1 MMERLKSLALDER
14 GNSFVEMAFIVPILT
29 TLFFGM
35 VDISRAVS
43 TDLQLEQATQHTIER
58 IQAIGT
64 QYKTTN
70 NSTYQADAAAAAG
83 VNTSNVTVSSWLEC
97 SNDGVKLDYDSGT
110 CSSGTAP
117 FARYVT
123 VSVQKNF
130 TPLFGTR
137 FFPGANSDGTFTLRS
152 TAGVRIQ

>member
-1 MMERLKSLALDER
+1 MMERFKSLALDER
-14 GNSFVEMAFIVPILT
+14 GNSFIEMAFIVPILT
-29 TLFFGM
+29 TLFVGM

-43 TDLQLEQATQHTIER
+43 MDLQLEQATQHTIER

>member
-1 MMERLKSLALDER
+1 MMERLKSLAVDER

-64 QYKTTN
+64 QYKTTS

-83 VNTSNVTVSSWLEC
+83 VNASDVTVSSWLEC
-97 SNDGVKLDYDSGT
+97 SNDSVKLNYNTGT

-117 FARYVT
+117 YARYVT
-123 VSVQKNF
+123 VSIQKNF
-130 TPLFGTR
+130 TPIFGTR
-137 FFPGANSDGTFTLRS
+137 FFPGDNSGGTFTLHTTSVAR
-152 TAGVRIQ
+152 

>member
-1 MMERLKSLALDER
+1 MMERFKSLALDER
-14 GNSFVEMAFIVPILT
+14 GNSFIEMAFIVPILT
-29 TLFFGM
+29 TLFVGM

-43 TDLQLEQATQHTIER
+43 MDLQLEQATQHTIEQ

-97 SNDGVKLDYDSGT
+97 SNDGVKLNYDSGT

>member
-1 MMERLKSLALDER
+1 MMERFKSLALDER
-14 GNSFVEMAFIVPILT
+14 GNSFIEMAFIVPILT
-29 TLFFGM
+29 TLFVGM

-43 TDLQLEQATQHTIER
+43 MDLQLEQATQHTIEQ

>member
-1 MMERLKSLALDER
+1 MIERIKSLALDER
-14 GNSFVEMAFIVPILT
+14 GNSFVEMAFIVPILA
-29 TLFFGM
+29 TLLAGM

-83 VNTSNVTVSSWLEC
+83 VNTGDVTVTSWLEC
-97 SNDGVKLDYDSGT
+97 NNDGVKLNYDTGT

-117 FARYVT
+117 YARYVT
-123 VSVQKNF
+123 VSAQKNF
-130 TPLFGTR
+130 TPIFGTR
-137 FFPGANSDGTFTLRS
+137 FFPGANSDGTFTLHS

>member
-1 MMERLKSLALDER
+1 MMERFKSLALDER
-14 GNSFVEMAFIVPILT
+14 GNSFIEMAFIVPILT
-29 TLFFGM
+29 TLFVGM

-43 TDLQLEQATQHTIER
+43 MDLQLEQATQHTIER

-70 NSTYQADAAAAAG
+70 NSTYQTDAAAAAG